1 MAGVSDA
8 FRTTVVDDVVVV
20 RYPDPAG
27 DAASVRLWSELDLAD
42 SSLTRVDEGWELRVT
57 DLPVDRLEYLLDVD
71 GGHRLDPTNPQT
83 VDGVFG
89 EHSWVGLPSY
99 APPAW
104 LAAPQVPS
112 EQAGVVIE
120 DTPAGDVEV
129 TVWAPADADGDE
141 PLPMLMVHDGP
152 EMATY
157 GELLTWAGAGI
168 AGGGLPRFRVALLDP
183 GPRNLRYSA
192 NPAYTGALTG
202 DVVPALLAAC
212 PSDHRP
218 VLVGQ
223 SLGGLA
229 ALHAAWTSPGTFA
242 GLMLQSGSFFTP
254 ELDPQESD
262 FEFWDDVT
270 GFVATVLAATQ
281 AAPEAP
287 AVAMTC
293 GTAEENHANNLLVRD
308 HLTAVGMA
316 VSWGE
321 VRQAHTWTCWR
332 DVLDPHLT
340 DLLRKVWT

>member
-1 MAGVSDA
+1 MSETA
-8 FRTTVVDDVVVV
+8 FRTAVDGDAVVV

-27 DAASVRLWSELDLAD
+27 DAGSVRLWSELDLAD
-42 SSLTRVDEGWELRVT
+42 PALGPVDGGWELRIP
-57 DLPVDRLEYLLDVD
+57 DLPVDRLEYLFDVD

-83 VDGVFG
+83 VDGAFG
-89 EHSWVGLPSY
+89 EHSWVGLPAY

-104 LAAPQVPS
+104 LGAPLAPS
-112 EQAGVVIE
+112 ERAGLVVE

-141 PLPMLMVHDGP
+141 PLPLLLVHDGP

-157 GELLTWAGAGI
+157 GELLTYAGAGI
-168 AGGGLPRFRVALLDP
+168 AAGVLPRLRVALLAP
-183 GPRNLRYSA
+183 GPRNERYSA
-192 NPAYTGALTG
+192 NPAYAAALTG
-202 DVVPALLAAC
+202 DVLPALLAAC
-212 PSDHRP
+212 PSLHRP

-254 ELDPQESD
+254 DLDPQESG
-262 FEFWDDVT
+262 FEYWDEVT
-270 GFVATVLAATQ
+270 GFVATVLDATQ
-281 AAPEAP
+281 GAPDAP

-293 GTAEENHANNLLVRD
+293 GSAEENHANNLLVRD
-308 HLTAVGMA
+308 HLRAVGLD
-316 VSWGE
+316 VTWGE

-332 DVLDPHLT
+332 DLLDPHLT

>member
-1 MAGVSDA
+1 MSDEAFVTAIDDQGVALRLPDDEHEAGK
-8 FRTTVVDDVVVV
+8 
-20 RYPDPAG
+20 
-27 DAASVRLWSELDLAD
+27 VRLWCDLDLVDAAF
-42 SSLTRVDEGWELRVT
+42 SRVEQGWELRLA
-57 DLPVDRLEYLLDVD
+57 DLPVDRLEYLVEVD
-71 GGHRLDPTNPQT
+71 GETRLDQTNPQT
-83 VDGVFG
+83 VDGAFG
-89 EHSWVGLPSY
+89 QHSWVGLPSY
-99 APPAW
+99 EPPVW
-104 LAAPQVPS
+104 LDAPQVAS

-129 TVWAPADADGDE
+129 TVWAPADADGEE
-141 PLPMLMVHDGP
+141 PLPVLLVHDGP

-168 AGGGLPRFRVALLDP
+168 AGGRLPRLRVALLAP
-183 GPRNLRYSA
+183 GTTRNERYSA
-192 NPAYTGALTG
+192 NPAYATALTG
-202 DVVPALLAAC
+202 DVLPALLDAC

-254 ELDPQESD
+254 ELDPQESR
-262 FEFWDDVT
+262 FPFWDDVT

-281 AAPEAP
+281 AAPDAP

-293 GTAEENHANNLLVRD
+293 GSAEENRANNLLVRD
-308 HLTAVGMA
+308 HLTAVGMD

-332 DVLDPHLT
+332 DMLDPHLT
-340 DLLRKVWT
+340 DLLRKVWS

>member
-1 MAGVSDA
+1 VSETA
-8 FRTTVVDDVVVV
+8 FRTAVDSDAVVV

-27 DAASVRLWSELDLAD
+27 DAGSVRLWSELELAD
-42 SSLTRVDEGWELRVT
+42 PALGPVDGGWELRLP
-57 DLPVDRLEYLLDVD
+57 DLPVDRLEYLFDVD

-83 VDGVFG
+83 VGGAFG
-89 EHSWVGLPSY
+89 ERSWVGLPAY

-104 LAAPQVPS
+104 LGAPQAPS
-112 EQAGVVIE
+112 EQAGVVVE
-120 DTPAGDVEV
+120 DTPVGEVEV
-129 TVWAPADADGDE
+129 TVWGPADSDGDE
-141 PLPMLMVHDGP
+141 PLPMLLVHDGP

-157 GELLTWAGAGI
+157 GELLTWAGTGI
-168 AGGGLPRFRVALLDP
+168 AAGMLPRLRVALLAP
-183 GPRNLRYSA
+183 GPRNERYSA
-192 NPAYTGALTG
+192 NPAYASALT
-202 DVVPALLAAC
+202 DHVLPTLLAAC

-254 ELDPQESD
+254 ELDPQESA

-270 GFVATVLAATQ
+270 GFVATVHAATQ
-281 AAPEAP
+281 GAPDAP
-287 AVAMTC
+287 SVAMTC
-293 GTAEENHANNLLVRD
+293 GTAEENHANNLLLRD
-308 HLTAVGMA
+308 HLLDVGLD

-332 DVLDPHLT
+332 DLLDPHLT
-340 DLLRKVWT
+340 DLLRKVW

>member
-1 MAGVSDA
+1 MSDEEFVTAVQGQVVALRLPDGAHEAGK
-8 FRTTVVDDVVVV
+8 
-20 RYPDPAG
+20 
-27 DAASVRLWSELDLAD
+27 VRLWCDIDLGDTAF
-42 SSLTRVDEGWELRVT
+42 SRVEQGWELLLA
-57 DLPVDRLEYLLDVD
+57 DLPVDVLEYLVEVD
-71 GGHRLDPTNPQT
+71 GETRLDPTNPQT
-83 VDGVFG
+83 VDGAFG

-99 APPAW
+99 APPVW
-104 LAAPQVPS
+104 LDAPQVAS

-129 TVWAPADADGDE
+129 TIWAPADADGDE
-141 PLPMLMVHDGP
+141 PLPLLLVHDGP

-157 GELLTWAGAGI
+157 GEVLTWAGAGI
-168 AGGGLPRFRVALLDP
+168 AGGGLPRLRVALLAP
-183 GPRNLRYSA
+183 GTTRNERYSA
-192 NPAYTGALTG
+192 NPAYAAALAG
-202 DVVPALLAAC
+202 DVLPTLLEAC

-229 ALHAAWTSPGTFA
+229 ALHAAWTTPGTFA

-254 ELDPQESD
+254 ELDPQESR
-262 FEFWDDVT
+262 FPYWEDVT

-293 GTAEENHANNLLVRD
+293 GSAEENHANNLLVRD
-308 HLTAVGMA
+308 HLSAVGMD

-332 DVLDPHLT
+332 DMLDPHLT
-340 DLLRKVWT
+340 DLLRKVWS